1 MTFMNLHYQFCAAC
15 CDFLGAMANSN
26 CCQMNEA
33 TPTRHN
39 LECIVGIIQQCF
51 SQLYTPTPPPPPPPG
66 THRLVRS
73 PLHFPLCTLQG
84 PQRRWSE
91 AAAGEVSGETN
102 NSTMR
107 RWSMPW
113 ESSRLADH
121 HSAWHGRLNPPSKL
135 AVPPTSSQ
143 DRSRSTTPGKPAYH
157 MHVICRK
164 GIFNILSP

>member
-51 SQLYTPTPPPPPPPG
+51 SQLYTPTPPPPPPG

-157 MHVICRK
+157 MHIIFRK